1 MGWLRYRKSR
11 EIEGIPKIVTVSRDL
26 DGWSVS
32 IMTELQTERRIP
44 VATAVG
50 AGDRGVTNFLATAAG
65 RLVAPLDAH
74 KSALHR
80 LGKYQRAVAR
90 RLEAAKVAAGIP
102 KDKPF
107 PKGFKFKP
115 SNRLKKAQARV
126 AKIHQKIARLRAD
139 FLHNL
144 STELADSHAVFCI
157 EDLNVRGMSSSA
169 AGTAE
174 APGKK
179 VRQKAGLNRSILD
192 QGWSMWA
199 GMLEYKL
206 LWRGGQVIKVPAAY
220 TSQKCSVCGH
230 IHPDNRNG
238 DKFKCLDCGHVD
250 HADINAAKNILAA
263 GFAVLAGYAT
273 SCAGV
278 EDSVLSDRPEKRL
291 PTEGL
296 RYAA

>member
-1 MGWLRYRKSR
+1 MSKWLTGWKDDPALAFLNEPPSHSLQNALKALDMAFQRFFKKQGGYPKFKRYGDDVGIRETDVNCFTVDSANGRVKLPKMGWLRYRKSR

-174 APGKK
+174 AIS
-179 VRQKAGLNRSILD
+179 L
-192 QGWSMWA
+192 
-199 GMLEYKL
+199 
-206 LWRGGQVIKVPAAY
+206 Y
-220 TSQKCSVCGH
+220 TT
-230 IHPDNRNG
+230 P
-238 DKFKCLDCGHVD
+238 
-250 HADINAAKNILAA
+250 NA
-263 GFAVLAGYAT
+263 
-273 SCAGV
+273 
-278 EDSVLSDRPEKRL
+278 
-291 PTEGL
+291 
-296 RYAA
+296 